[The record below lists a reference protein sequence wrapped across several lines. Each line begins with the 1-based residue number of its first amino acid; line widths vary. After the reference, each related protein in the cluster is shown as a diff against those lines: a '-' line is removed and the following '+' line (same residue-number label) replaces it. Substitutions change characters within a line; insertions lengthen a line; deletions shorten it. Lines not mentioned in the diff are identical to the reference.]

1 MAGIV
6 AAALVAAPAYATF
19 VPAPFDAGVTVVDQ
33 DLVLTDPLGAYFPE
47 LTRAANDDLVLA
59 YSTGGG
65 DDINFSGGEVKV
77 VRSSDD
83 GATWST
89 PVVVAEQSIFPG
101 LGAMQTSVGMLTLS
115 DGTILLPFNEAYNPS
130 MYNHRESAL
139 FVARSDDDGVTW
151 TNTTTPVPS
160 PVATQ
165 EQYQY
170 GKMLELSDG
179 TVLMP
184 VWGSRELVSD
194 WSTDPKPWE
203 VGLLRSTDQGATWSS
218 YSTLATDPHV
228 VNDSSRGNG
237 PNETS
242 VVQLRD
248 GRLMAI
254 MRFDVGSSAFP
265 DKSFITYSADGGL
278 TWDVPRASEVRVENP
293 SMTLS
298 TCSAV
303 LPTEQSKV
311 LMVSRNLING
321 SRVGNAVRA
330 SFDDGASWSTPVNLK
345 TPSGADTTGEA
356 AYAAFAPLSHRKQLV
371 VFHAVIGGEY
381 VLVSNVLQDQPTSQ
395 DCRDE
400 AEAASEFA
408 ADNPTVF
415 VQRDGYEDWPFA
427 WAQTSGR
434 YDATTLVS
442 TLVTAF
448 ADGVICTPSSAELR
462 RADGTPLNP
471 ALSLAANGVA
481 NGDRVTVHSLDGA
494 PASGVVTGVNHSD
507 NSPATKHL
515 SMWSDVCDFR
525 IALDVTKN
533 VVGIRVDEYPV
544 GESITSIAL
553 RDTDGSTRLTGSDYK
568 IWESDDNDAFT
579 EVTGWTFGAAVDGSG
594 RMVHTFSGLSI
605 DSPYVKISQSYG
617 DSNYTFVLG
626 SVQDDVIVTID

>member
-6 AAALVAAPAYATF
+6 AATLVAGPAYASY
-19 VPAPFDAGVTVVDQ
+19 VPVPFDAGVTVVDQ

-47 LTRAANDDLVLA
+47 LTVAANDDLVLA

-65 DDINFSGGEVKV
+65 DDINFSGGEIKV
-77 VRSSDD
+77 VRSTDD
-83 GATWST
+83 GATWSS
-89 PVVVAEQSIFPG
+89 PVVIAEQSIFPG

-151 TNTTTPVPS
+151 TNTSTPITS
-160 PVATQ
+160 PVAAQ

-170 GKMLELSDG
+170 GKMLELADG

-184 VWGSRELVSD
+184 VWGSRELVPD

-218 YSTLATDPHV
+218 YSRLATDPHV
-228 VNDSSRGNG
+228 VNDGSRGNG

-248 GRLMAI
+248 GRLMAM

-265 DKSFITYSADGGL
+265 AKSFITYSEDGGL
-278 TWDVPRASEVRVENP
+278 TWDAPRASEVYLQNP

-298 TCSAV
+298 QCSAV
-303 LPTEQSKV
+303 LPAGESKI
-311 LMVSRNLING
+311 LLASRKVVGG
-321 SRVGNAVRA
+321 SYIGGAIRA
-330 SFDDGASWSTPVNLK
+330 SFDDGASWSDPVSLK
-345 TPSGADTTGEA
+345 DPSGADTTGEA

-371 VFHAVIGGEY
+371 VFHAVIGGDY
-381 VLVSNVLQDQPTSQ
+381 VLVSNVIQDQTTTQ
-395 DCRDE
+395 GCRDE
-400 AEAASEFA
+400 AETAADFA
-408 ADNPTVF
+408 AENPTVF
-415 VQRDGYEDWPFA
+415 VQREGLEDWPFA
-427 WAQTSGR
+427 WAQTSAR
-434 YDATTLVS
+434 HDASTLVS
-442 TLVTAF
+442 SLVTDF
-448 ADGVICTPSSAELR
+448 ADAVICNPSAVELR
-462 RADGTPLNP
+462 HADGTPLNP
-471 ALSLAANGVA
+471 ALSLTANGVE
-481 NGDRVTVHSLDGA
+481 NGERLTVHSLDA
-494 PASGVVTGVNHSD
+494 PPPAGVRTGVTHSD

-515 SMWSDVCDFR
+515 SMWSDACDFR

-533 VVGIRVDEYPV
+533 VVGIEVDGYPA
-544 GESITSIAL
+544 GESISSIAL
-553 RDTDGSTRLTGSDYK
+553 RDTDGSTRLTGSDYR

-605 DSPYVKISQSYG
+605 DSRYVKISQTYG
-617 DSNYTFVLG
+617 DTNYTFVLG
-626 SVQDDVIVTID
+626 SVQDDVMVTID